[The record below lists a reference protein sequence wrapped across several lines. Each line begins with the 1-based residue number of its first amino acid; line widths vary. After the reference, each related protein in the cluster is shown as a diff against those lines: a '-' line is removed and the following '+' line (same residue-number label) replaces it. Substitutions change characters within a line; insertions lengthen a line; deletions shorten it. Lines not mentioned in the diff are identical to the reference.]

1 MLIESLLT
9 KYCLN
14 SSLFVRY
21 VLQHE
26 ESGEYR
32 QLCHRNYEKKQE
44 RREKRCDQ
52 MEEREKP
59 ISIIPLLPNFCA
71 CIRLSQLTKK
81 RRENFGVWLV
91 VFFKQYNTYFH
102 NTFYL
107 HIFPQHLNNAR
118 TTLPKSVN
126 YGNPIA
132 KIGGKQV

>member
-1 MLIESLLT
+1 
-9 KYCLN
+9 
-14 SSLFVRY
+14 
-21 VLQHE
+21 
-26 ESGEYR
+26 
-32 QLCHRNYEKKQE
+32 
-44 RREKRCDQ
+44 

-132 KIGGKQV
+132 KIGGKQVWIVVIQLPKIGEKKIFVVAHIKLLLLNSLSFFIVNALPWSF